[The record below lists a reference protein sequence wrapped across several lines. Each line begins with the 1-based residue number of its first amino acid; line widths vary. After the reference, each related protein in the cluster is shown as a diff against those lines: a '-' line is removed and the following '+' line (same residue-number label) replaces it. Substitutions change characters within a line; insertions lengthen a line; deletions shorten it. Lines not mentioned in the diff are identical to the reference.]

1 MGQEI
6 PENHFNVKEVLNVLG
21 LTDPDSGLKDS
32 DVINLKLSSD
42 LKVGIS

>member
-6 PENHFNVKEVLNVLG
+6 PENHFNVKEVINVLG
-21 LTDPDSGLKDS
+21 LTERLKDS